1 MLRFL
6 QLLGMLLFFSKAYA
20 IEVTDLYQAKVVVN
34 SQLLSEKNKA
44 LKQAMR
50 QVLLKVGGQEAIFEK
65 SEIQKALKD
74 YQQFI
79 AQFSYQ
85 REKNHTVLL
94 AQFDENKIN
103 NLFYQAGLPLWG
115 NLRPQVLL
123 WLVEESGLTRNIL
136 AESSASPLPLIAQEF
151 SQQRGLP
158 ISLPVM
164 DLTDLEALSV
174 ADLWG
179 RFIAPIKSASKRYQA
194 EAIVVFRISNS
205 SLLPADFFKSEECD
219 ILCQQQYYV
228 LDWRLYTQRQTATKS
243 TQTHRYQGN
252 NKAHLFEQAL
262 KDMTQE
268 IYQYYALNV
277 NDSHQIEIEVAN
289 IHSLS
294 RYVEVFNFLKNLSS
308 VATVQ
313 LVSVKGE
320 SRRFRLNLLGSQ
332 QTLLASLKLN
342 KYLRQYIDPLNKGDD
357 NNIPVF
363 YWEK

>member
-6 QLLGMLLFFSKAYA
+6 KLLGMLLLVSTVNAV
-20 IEVTDLYQAKVVVN
+20 EVTDLYQAKVVVS
-34 SQLLSEKNKA
+34 SQALAEKNKA

-50 QVLLKVGGQEAIFEK
+50 QVLLKVGGQESVLQN
-65 SEIQKALKD
+65 SEIKKALKN
-74 YQQFI
+74 YQKFI

-85 REKNHTVLL
+85 REKKHTVLV
-94 AQFDENKIN
+94 AQFDEDKVN

-123 WLVEESGLTRNIL
+123 WLVEESGLTRQIL
-136 AESSASPLPLIAQEF
+136 AESSASPLPQIVQAF

-164 DLTDLEALSV
+164 DLTDVETLSI
-174 ADLWG
+174 ADVWG
-179 RFIAPIKSASKRYQA
+179 RFIAPIKVASERYQA
-194 EAIVVFRISNS
+194 EAIVIFRISNS
-205 SLLPADFFKSEECD
+205 SLLPAEFFDSKQCD
-219 ILCQQQYYV
+219 ILCQQQHYV
-228 LDWRLYTQRQTATKS
+228 LDWRLFTPGQVLTHG

-252 NKAHLFEQAL
+252 NKVVLFEQAL

-277 NDSHQIEIEVAN
+277 NDSHQVDIDVAN
-289 IHSLS
+289 ISSLAS
-294 RYVEVFNFLKNLSS
+294 YVEVFDFLKNLSS
-308 VATVQ
+308 VASVQ
-313 LVSVKGE
+313 LISAQGE
-320 SRRFRLNLLGSQ
+320 NRRFRLNLLGSK

-342 KYLRQYIDPLNKGDD
+342 KSLRQYIDPLMKAD
-357 NNIPVF
+357 NDSVPVF